1 MRTVKQLYQLQEVD
15 LELEANEQAVKQ
27 ITSELGESVVAVSV
41 RNKLVLEQQRL
52 EDSKHQQHSMEWEI
66 DGTIGK
72 IATVEEELYSGRIHD
87 SKELTNLQHEI
98 DALKAKRAQLEDKA
112 LEIMDQIELT
122 TQSVATINSHLE
134 ELETEW
140 HNQQQ
145 ELSANLEQRKTILNN
160 LQQKRQLLTAEIDSQ
175 VIEVYHGLKKHKG
188 TAVAKVEQGICR
200 GCHISLPITELQRVR
215 SGNLVRCGSCGRIL
229 FLA

>member
-200 GCHISLPITELQRVR
+200 GCRISLPITELQRVR